1 MTILQNKISTPSSS
15 PFFISKVAFFKPSIP
30 AITLG
35 FCALLI
41 STLFGLVQNHH
52 FMIQI
57 KGENQHILHLLLL
70 VLFTVSS
77 LFWGIISDKIKA
89 KKTLS
94 ITLPMTIFGLIL
106 LSVESIPHY
115 FFLGLF
121 FVLCGTASLHICY
134 MHLLY
139 HYFPDKKILPKIS
152 KHLVIATLLFVVSST
167 DFSQGPIAFPLLLIA
182 LALLVFY
189 FLLNFS
195 ITENS
200 IKGKKISYK
209 NSFSTISTIL
219 KNPISFSYLCNA
231 SFPLAGIVC
240 FILLSPYILL
250 ENRYISEEYM
260 MIILLLTFF
269 FILSS
274 YLTSKYYNKFSPDVL
289 IRVSNLLIVLASF
302 IFINI
307 IARPFFSP
315 FAFVFPMLIWAY
327 SMGTALS
334 CSLYSVTQHFKDHL
348 GVLMG
353 VLTFMQILLST
364 LHFFLAR
371 SIHHDY
377 RFTLAA
383 TLILIAMQGSWI
395 YYVLIVH
402 RLKP

>member
-1 MTILQNKISTPSSS
+1 MTILQNKISNPLVS
-15 PFFISKVAFFKPSIP
+15 PLFTSKVISFKTSIP

-35 FCALLI
+35 FSALLI
-41 STLFGLVQNHH
+41 SLLIGLVQNHH
-52 FMIQI
+52 SMQQI
-57 KGENQHILHLLLL
+57 KGENQHLVYLPLLI
-70 VLFTVSS
+70 LFTLSS

-106 LSVESIPHY
+106 LSMDLNGYCFS
-115 FFLGLF
+115 LSLF
-121 FVLCGTASLHICY
+121 FILCGTASFHICY

-139 HYFPDKKILPKIS
+139 HYFPDKNNLPKIS
-152 KHLVIATLLFVVSST
+152 KHLVIATLLFIASST
-167 DFSQGPIAFPLLLIA
+167 NFSEEIITPPLLPITIA
-182 LALLVFY
+182 LMLFY
-189 FLLNFS
+189 ILLNFCV
-195 ITENS
+195 IE
-200 IKGKKISYK
+200 IKAQHKSVGYKKSL
-209 NSFSTISTIL
+209 STIFTIL
-219 KNPISFSYLCNA
+219 KNPMGFSYLCNA
-231 SFPLAGIVC
+231 SFPLAGIIC

-250 ENRYISEEYM
+250 ENRYVSEEYM
-260 MIILLLTFF
+260 MIIFLLSFF

-302 IFINI
+302 IFVNI

-315 FAFVFPMLIWAY
+315 FAFVFPMLIWSY

-334 CSLYSVTQHFKDHL
+334 CSLYAATQYFKDHL

-353 VLTFMQILLST
+353 VLTFMQIFLST
-364 LHFFLAR
+364 VHYFLAR

-395 YYVLIVH
+395 YYVMIVS